1 MKILCIGLVIIT
13 VLLVSSLAMPR
24 KQYARKQYARKQYAN
39 YLEEEKDLMRKET
52 VAQDAFQS
60 LNACEC

>member
-1 MKILCIGLVIIT
+1 MKILCIGLVIVT

-24 KQYARKQYARKQYAN
+24 KQYARKQYTN
-39 YLEEEKDLMRKET
+39 YLEEEKDLMQKET

-60 LNACEC
+60 LNACEY